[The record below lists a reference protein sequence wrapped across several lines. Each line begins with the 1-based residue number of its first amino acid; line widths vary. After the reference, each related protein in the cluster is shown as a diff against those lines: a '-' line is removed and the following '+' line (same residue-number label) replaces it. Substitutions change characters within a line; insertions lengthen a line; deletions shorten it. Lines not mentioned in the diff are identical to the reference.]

1 MCDPGRWN
9 LFQAGF
15 FVTIFDGGHHGGHMS
30 EAKTPASSTAGYRP
44 ETRLVHSGTLR
55 SQFGETSEAL
65 FLTQG
70 FVYDSAEQCEARF
83 KGDEPGFLY
92 SRFSNPNISMF
103 ERRMIELEGAEA
115 ARATATGMAA
125 VTTAILAPLKSGDHV
140 VASKAMFGSCRYV
153 VEDLLPRYGI
163 ESTLVDGLNLDQWRK
178 AMRPNT
184 KSCFL
189 ESPTNPTLDV
199 LDIPAI
205 AEIAHAAGARLIVD
219 NVFATPIW
227 QSPLTLGADVVVY
240 SATKHI
246 DGQGRCLG
254 GIILSSEA
262 FIAEHIHNFMRQTGP
277 SMSPFNAW
285 VLLKGLETLA
295 VRVRAQTE
303 TAAKI
308 ADVLAKHPKIS
319 RLLYPGRPDHPQA
332 ALVKKQM
339 RAGSTLVGFEVKG
352 GKAGAF
358 RCLNGLKISRISNNL
373 GDAKSLVTHP
383 STTTHQRLTPEARAE
398 LGISEGFIRF
408 SAGLEHRDDL
418 IEDLEAA
425 LETV

>member
-1 MCDPGRWN
+1 
-9 LFQAGF
+9 
-15 FVTIFDGGHHGGHMS
+15 MS
-30 EAKTPASSTAGYRP
+30 KSPANYRP

-70 FVYDSAEQCEARF
+70 YVYDTAEQCEARF
-83 KGDEPGFLY
+83 KGEDPGFIY
-92 SRFSNPNISMF
+92 SRYSNPTIAMF

-115 ARATATGMAA
+115 ARSAATGMAA
-125 VTTAILAPLKSGDHV
+125 VTTAILAPLKAGDHV
-140 VASKAMFGSCRYV
+140 VASRALFGSCLYV
-153 VEDLLPRYGI
+153 VQDLLPRYGI
-163 ESTLVDGLNLDQWRK
+163 ETTLVDGLDLDQWQR
-178 AMRPNT
+178 ALRPNT
-184 KSCFL
+184 KTFFL

-205 AEIAHAAGARLIVD
+205 AEIAHKGGARLVVD

-227 QSPLTLGADVVVY
+227 QSPLALGADVVVY

-277 SMSPFNAW
+277 SISPFNAW
-285 VLLKGLETLA
+285 VLLKGLETLG
-295 VRVRAQTE
+295 VRVRAQTD
-303 TAAKI
+303 TASRI
-308 ADVLAKHPKIS
+308 ADVLASHPKIA
-319 RLLYPGRPDHPQA
+319 RLVYPGRADHPQA

-339 RAGSTLVGFEVKG
+339 RGGSTLVGFEVKG
-352 GKAGAF
+352 GKAAAF
-358 RCLNGLKISRISNNL
+358 RVLNELKLARISNNL

-383 STTTHQRLTPEARAE
+383 ATTTHQRLKPEDRAA
-398 LGISEGFIRF
+398 LGIGEGFIRF
-408 SAGLEHRDDL
+408 SAGLEHADDL
-418 IEDLEAA
+418 IEDLTAA
-425 LETV
+425 LEKA

>member
-1 MCDPGRWN
+1 
-9 LFQAGF
+9 
-15 FVTIFDGGHHGGHMS
+15 MS
-30 EAKTPASSTAGYRP
+30 EPKAPLASSSARYRP

-55 SQFGETSEAL
+55 SQYGETSEAM

-83 KGDEPGFLY
+83 KGEDPGFLY
-92 SRFSNPNISMF
+92 SRFSNPTVSMF

-125 VTTAILAPLKSGDHV
+125 VTTAILAPLKAGDHV
-140 VASKAMFGSCRYV
+140 VASKQLFGSCRYV

-163 ESTLVDGLNLDQWRK
+163 ESTLVNGLDLDAWKK

-184 KSCFL
+184 RTCFL

-205 AEIAHAAGARLIVD
+205 ADIAHQAGARLIVD

-227 QSPLTLGADVVVY
+227 QSPLSLGADVVVY

-254 GIILSSEA
+254 GVILSSEA
-262 FIAEHIHNFMRQTGP
+262 FIAEHLHNFMRHTGP
-277 SMSPFNAW
+277 SLSPFNAW

-303 TAAKI
+303 TAAKV
-308 ADVLAKHPKIS
+308 ADSLAKHPKIS
-319 RLLYPGRPDHPQA
+319 RLIYPGRSDHPQA
-332 ALVKKQM
+332 ELVKKQM
-339 RAGSTLVGFEVKG
+339 RAGSTLIGFEVKG
-352 GKAGAF
+352 GKQAAF
-358 RCLNGLKISRISNNL
+358 RCLNALQISRISNNL

-383 STTTHQRLTPEARAE
+383 ATTTHQRLTPEARAE

-408 SAGLEHRDDL
+408 SAGLEHADDL
-418 IEDLEAA
+418 IEDFEAA
-425 LETV
+425 LEKA